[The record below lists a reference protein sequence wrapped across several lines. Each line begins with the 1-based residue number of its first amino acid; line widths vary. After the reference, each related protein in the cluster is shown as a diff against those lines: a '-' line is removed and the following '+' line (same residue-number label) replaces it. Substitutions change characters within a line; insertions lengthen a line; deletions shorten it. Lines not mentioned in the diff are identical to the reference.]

1 MKSFYNRHKSLVQHI
16 GAAAFFLIL
25 TIAVTWPLVLHLTN
39 RVPGALGDNFEYLW
53 KMWWFKHA
61 IVDLH
66 INPLIAPNILYP
78 QGFNLAYAEITPLHT
93 IIGLPLTLLLGEIT
107 TYNLFALASFV
118 IAGWA
123 VYLLLLHWTGNPWAG
138 LLGGILFILN
148 PYHVVR
154 YGGIPPL
161 MAIEGLPV
169 FLLGVEMWISS
180 RRMIWILLT
189 GLGYLLAAW
198 ASIYYAFGLLLLGP
212 LYLLVRLATDK
223 SRAFDRKTIAH
234 LAALVG
240 IVLAVTIP
248 LAIPYVALRGS
259 SSLTIPLQDT
269 DYWSS
274 SPTDYIVPTGL
285 SPIWGNWVVQ
295 NALGVPG
302 AYPQVA
308 HEFILAGGFI
318 ALLFA
323 FYGTAKSDFRGKKAI
338 LVMIAVALV
347 LSFGTTL
354 HIARHPVIL
363 PTPQALTD
371 QYNRIME
378 SIGAWLPAHESF
390 KPLEV
395 YGITIPLPALFIRWL
410 VPPLTGMRA
419 WNRFAAFSSLGLAL
433 LAGLGFTVWLNT
445 EVRPMNS
452 RVKTGLAIAA
462 FLVLA
467 IFELWPRPEPLQA
480 VGPRP
485 VDLWLAAQPGQG
497 AIMELPL
504 TSALSARELLYSRYH
519 GKPITFAYGTY
530 LPYWYRAQYP
540 ELMHCPELE
549 CLDRLRSWN
558 VEFVLLNRDDPSGG
572 PDLEYKLDHSAS
584 LERVTV
590 IGEYVVYRLRY

>member
-1 MKSFYNRHKSLVQHI
+1 MKRFFKGHKQSLQHS

-25 TIAVTWPLVLHLTN
+25 ALAVTWPLVLHLSN
-39 RVPGALGDNFEYLW
+39 RVPGALGDNYEYLW

-66 INPLIAPNILYP
+66 INPLIAPHILYP

-93 IIGLPLTLLLGEIT
+93 VIGLPLTLLLGEIT

-123 VYLLLLHWTGNPWAG
+123 AYLLILHWTGNPWAG
-138 LLGGILFILN
+138 LLAGILFILN

-169 FLLGVEMWISS
+169 FLLGVEKWISS
-180 RRMIWILLT
+180 RRLIWILLA
-189 GLGYLLAAW
+189 GLGYWLAAW

-212 LYLLVRLATDK
+212 LYLLVRLVTDK
-223 SRAFDRKTIAH
+223 SRVFDRKSIAH
-234 LAALVG
+234 LAALL
-240 IVLAVTIP
+240 ILVLAVTIP
-248 LAIPYVALRGS
+248 LAMPYLTLRSS

-285 SPIWGNWVVQ
+285 SPIWGSWVVQ

-302 AYPQVA
+302 EYPQVA

-323 FYGTAKSDFRGKKAI
+323 IYGATKSDLRGKKAV
-338 LVMIAVALV
+338 LAMTAVALI

-363 PTPQALTD
+363 LAPQSVTD

-390 KPLEV
+390 APLEV
-395 YGITIPLPALFIRWL
+395 KGITIPLPALFLRWL
-410 VPPLTGMRA
+410 IPPLTGMRA

-433 LAGLGFTVWLNT
+433 LAGLGFAVWLNT
-445 EVRPMNS
+445 EVKPMNS
-452 RVKTGLAIAA
+452 RVKTGLAIAG
-462 FLVLA
+462 FLTLA
-467 IFELWPRPEPLQA
+467 LFELWPRPEPLQ
-480 VGPRP
+480 VVEPRP
-485 VDLWLAAQPGQG
+485 VDLWLAAQTGQG
-497 AIMELPL
+497 SIMELPL
-504 TSALSARELLYSRYH
+504 TSALSAREMLYSRYH
-519 GKPITFAYGTY
+519 GRPITFAYGTY
-530 LPYWYRAQYP
+530 LPYWYRQQYP
-540 ELMHCPELE
+540 ELAHCPESACLE
-549 CLDRLRSWN
+549 RLRSWE
-558 VEFVLLNRDDPSGG
+558 VEFILLNLDDPSGG
-572 PDLEYKLDHSAS
+572 PDLEYQLDHSPG
-584 LERVTV
+584 LERLVT
-590 IGEYVVYRLRY
+590 IGDYVVYRLRY